1 MTDHL
6 LTVAEVAE
14 RLRVTPSTVS
24 LWARDGLIRAIR
36 LPSGRLRF
44 RAADIDQLVA
54 STDSN

>member
-24 LWARDGLIRAIR
+24 LWVRDGRIRAIR

-44 RAADIDQLVA
+44 RATDIDQLVA
-54 STDSN
+54 ATDSN